1 MNKIIDVIKENFY
14 LVLLFG
20 AVTVMTTTYTIT
32 DFLKTKTA
40 MSQGYV
46 QKVEGRNIIWVKPT
60 NPAIEK

>member
-20 AVTVMTTTYTIT
+20 AVTIMTTTYTIT

-60 NPAIEK
+60 NSAIEK